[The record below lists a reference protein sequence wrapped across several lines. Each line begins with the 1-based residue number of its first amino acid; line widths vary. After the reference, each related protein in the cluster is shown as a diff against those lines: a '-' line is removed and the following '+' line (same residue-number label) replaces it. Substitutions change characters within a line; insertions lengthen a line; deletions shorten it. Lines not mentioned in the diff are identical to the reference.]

1 MRGFGILG
9 LVAVAVTTVVFFAST
24 GCDDE
29 KVDNCCK
36 CICHVPAGTLEE
48 RVDYIKNTNKSCAE
62 ACASQCVDTRGM
74 QTKDFE
80 SVDCSTLDTDS

>member
-9 LVAVAVTTVVFFAST
+9 LVAAVVTTIFLAGT

-36 CICHVPAGTLEE
+36 CICYVPTGSLDEVT
-48 RVDYIKNTNKSCAE
+48 DYISHTKYSCAE
-62 ACASQCVDTRGM
+62 ACAAQCVDTRGM
-74 QTKDFE
+74 STKSAVE
-80 SVDCSTLDTDS
+80 IDCSTLDTDL